1 MKTVFIL
8 SLSSFLLAACYENIS
23 REAEIIHEKIL
34 TVDTHTDTPLR
45 LMEGDYNLRE
55 RNDPSGIEGKI
66 DFPRMKEG
74 GLDAIFWAVFV
85 WQGARTDEAN
95 KRATEEALDIITK
108 IKEEVNNNSDLVELA
123 VSPSDAYNLNRK
135 GKRAVYI
142 GMENGYPVESDI
154 NLVHKFYDLGVRY
167 ITLCHSSNNDIC
179 DSSTDPKGP
188 EHNGLSEFGKRV
200 VKEMNR
206 LGMIIDVSHMS
217 DKSFF
222 DVISLSKVPVVA
234 THSCTRSLCDQPRNM
249 TDDMIKKLAEKG
261 GVIQVTLVSSFIK
274 TMESNPVRDSIFSE
288 LHKKFGNI
296 DSLSDD
302 EKRKARVEWMKLEN
316 KYPRK
321 LATVSDFVDHIDH
334 VVNLVGVDYVGIG
347 SDFDGGGALKD
358 CFDVSEIKNI
368 TVELLKRGY
377 SEEDIRKIWGGNFMR
392 IFKEVEERTKLK
404 IN

>member
-206 LGMIIDVSHMS
+206 LGMMIDVSHIS
-217 DKSFF
+217 DKAFQ
-222 DVISLSKVPVVA
+222 DVI
-234 THSCTRSLCDQPRNM
+234 
-249 TDDMIKKLAEKG
+249 
-261 GVIQVTLVSSFIK
+261 
-274 TMESNPVRDSIFSE
+274 
-288 LHKKFGNI
+288 
-296 DSLSDD
+296 
-302 EKRKARVEWMKLEN
+302 
-316 KYPRK
+316 
-321 LATVSDFVDHIDH
+321 
-334 VVNLVGVDYVGIG
+334 
-347 SDFDGGGALKD
+347 
-358 CFDVSEIKNI
+358 
-368 TVELLKRGY
+368 
-377 SEEDIRKIWGGNFMR
+377 
-392 IFKEVEERTKLK
+392 
-404 IN
+404 